1 MSRLSSDALLSNGR
15 KKHVVIVGAGAAGMS
30 LIETDHHDQSCAA
43 TLAQHPNKFRVT
55 IIERMGVCGGQA
67 TSISLDKKKYGS
79 SWLNDGVQGGSP
91 IFRHTFNFFRRYGH
105 EPHEVKLQVAFGK
118 GTDGFWTN
126 VFPSH
131 LVEQHSADI
140 KKFGKVLKIIK
151 YMMPVLGIVPI
162 KTMLRMF
169 FFSKDFGDK
178 MVFPLIALFLGTGNQ
193 TANVSCAI
201 LERLFDDPNMK
212 LWDYDPD
219 TLLPNLPT
227 MVTFPNLDQFYKD
240 WCTDLRSKGVDIRL
254 LTDVTAIVERSKRGV
269 VLRTRPF
276 DANLQDRAGEHTGPA
291 TTTETF
297 DEMVLAILADDA
309 KRLLGKTASWRE
321 RFVLGGAR
329 FYDDITVTHSDIN
342 YFQKIYETQFNPDLA
357 AQPKSRAQEDQISF
371 AKNDTPGPGGEPSG
385 YRPMY
390 YTHSYAQDPQKIE
403 MSFDCTNYQHQ
414 FRIEQDGIKA
424 PVPYDSHVFQSIFL
438 DKTNRHLWTMD
449 QIDESKIIEK
459 KWWHQLGHRW
469 QHYIRVVPGMM
480 FINGRNHTWYAG
492 SWTLVNM
499 HELACVSGIAAAYR
513 MGADYEAFDDFAED
527 FFKKYLLISHGV
539 LYKRKKKQ
547 A

>member
-1 MSRLSSDALLSNGR
+1 MSSVSSDALLSNGR

-30 LIETDHHDQSCAA
+30 CAA
-43 TLAQHPNKFRVT
+43 TLAQHPDKFRVT

-67 TSISLDKKKYGS
+67 TSISLDKKKYGA

-118 GTDGFWTN
+118 GADGFWTN

-151 YMMPVLGIVPI
+151 YTMPVLGIVPI

-227 MVTFPNLDQFYKD
+227 MVTFPNLDQFYRD

-254 LTDVTAIVERSKRGV
+254 ATDVTAIVERSKRGV

-276 DANLQDRAGEHTGPA
+276 DADLRNRAGDHTGPA
-291 TTTETF
+291 ATTETF

-309 KRLLGKTASWRE
+309 KRLLGKTATWRE
-321 RFVLGGAR
+321 KFVLGGAR

-342 YFQKIYETQFNPDLA
+342 YFQKIYETQFDPDLA
-357 AQPKSRAQEDQISF
+357 ARPKSTAQEDQISF
-371 AKNDTPGPGGEPSG
+371 AKNDTPGPGGEPTG
-385 YRPMY
+385 YKPMY
-390 YTHSYAQDPQKIE
+390 FTHSYPEDPKKIE

-414 FRIEQDGIKA
+414 FRMDEDGTKA
-424 PVPYDSHVFQSIFL
+424 PLPYDSHVFQSIFL
-438 DKTNRHLWTMD
+438 DKTNQHLWTMN

-469 QHYIRVVPGMM
+469 QHYLRVVPGMM

-513 MGADYEAFDDFAED
+513 IGADYEAFDDFAED

-539 LYKRKKKQ
+539 RYKQKKKQ